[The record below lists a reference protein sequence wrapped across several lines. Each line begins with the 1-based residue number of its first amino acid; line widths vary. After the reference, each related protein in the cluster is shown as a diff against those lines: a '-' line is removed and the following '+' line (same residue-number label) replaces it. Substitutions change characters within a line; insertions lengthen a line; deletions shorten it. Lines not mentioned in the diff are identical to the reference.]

1 LSGKVETGYFEVNR
15 GVDGEYFQRLLT
27 RDISAMESVH
37 DLVDNAVDAAR
48 DCILCRPDAPVD
60 QYGLP
65 ADYSGFRISLRLGAS
80 SISIL
85 DNCTGIDPITLSE
98 RVFVTG
104 SESSHRFGIGFF
116 GVGLKRALLRLG
128 ATYCLHTDTGST
140 ASRMLFSS
148 SELGGSGGGQ
158 LSALTMPTRGKPKTL
173 IHVSGLHVPVRHETG
188 SEAWREALL
197 SNFSRRYGRYIG
209 KGLSLSVNGIPV
221 PSFAPSFRSNSP
233 VPRQSANFTTS
244 EGVQVFV
251 DAGMHEAYR
260 LTHEKDYV
268 KDDIYQL
275 TNQYGWYFVCN
286 DRVVRV
292 ASHETDLG
300 WSASWHQEYYGFLGW
315 VHFVDP
321 EVVNLPWDTKKTTID
336 PASSVFR
343 QVAGRLQGF
352 AEDYKTANKKAKK
365 SERDSDRTSAST
377 ATARSRDPV
386 SKTEKTRT
394 PRPQD
399 ERNTEAHN
407 ERWSTLLPRMEYE
420 GSNPKLSALLD
431 EASRLKVEE
440 CYAGAMLLRAVF
452 EHALWEALKTSRR
465 LKDVKQSIFDAQ
477 AKDGRPFTD
486 DQKKRFRPKL
496 RDMIDWLSGEPEF
509 FAEDERK
516 EAIMALRKFSQ
527 HLSELNGVT
536 HEATLIDSGK
546 LKIVRNDTIHLLMG
560 LLKFRP

>member
-1 LSGKVETGYFEVNR
+1 MSGEFETGYFEVNR
-15 GVDGEYFQRLLT
+15 GVDGGYFQRLLT
-27 RDISAMESVH
+27 RDISAMESIH
-37 DLVDNAVDAAR
+37 DLVDNAIDAAR
-48 DCILCRPDAPVD
+48 DRILSLLDAPVD

-65 ADYSGFRISLRLGAS
+65 ADYRGFRIALRLGAT

-85 DNCTGIDPITLSE
+85 DNCVGIDPATLSE

-128 ATYCLHTDTGST
+128 TTYRLHTDTGST
-140 ASRMLFSS
+140 ASRMLFGS
-148 SELGGSGGGQ
+148 SELGGTGAGQ
-158 LSALTMPTRGKPKTL
+158 LSALAMLTRGTPKTL
-173 IHVSGLHVPVRHETG
+173 IHVSGLPASVRHETG
-188 SEAWREALL
+188 SEAWRQALL
-197 SNFSRRYGRYIG
+197 SNFSRRYGRYIA
-209 KGLSLSVNGIPV
+209 KGLSLSVNGVPV
-221 PSFAPSFRSNSP
+221 PGFAPGFRTDSP
-233 VPRQSANFTTS
+233 VPHQSANFTTA

-292 ASHETDLG
+292 ASHEAELG

-321 EVVNLPWDTKKTTID
+321 DVVNLPWDTKKTTID

-343 QVAGRLQGF
+343 QVAGQLQGF
-352 AEDYKTANKKAKK
+352 AEGYKVANKKAKK
-365 SERDSDRTSAST
+365 SERGGEGAST
-377 ATARSRDPV
+377 SKAAGSSTHTV
-386 SKTEKTRT
+386 SKSTRA
-394 PRPQD
+394 RAQGGQGARD
-399 ERNTEAHN
+399 AGAHN
-407 ERWSTLLPRMEYE
+407 ERWPTLLPAMEYE
-420 GSNPKLSALLD
+420 GSNLKLSALLD
-431 EASRLKVEE
+431 EASRLKVED

-465 LKDVKQSIFDAQ
+465 LKDVKQRVFDEQ

-486 DQKKRFRPKL
+486 EQKKKFRPKL
-496 RDMIDWLSGEPEF
+496 RDMVDWLSSEPEF
-509 FAEDERK
+509 FPVDDRK
-516 EAIMALRKFSQ
+516 EAMMALRKFSQ
-527 HLSELNGVT
+527 HLSELNGVA

-546 LKIVRNDTIHLLMG
+546 LKIMRNDTIHLLMG
-560 LLKFRP
+560 LL